1 MFQLLFL
8 VSLELTFGV
17 GNSFSQKVGGETVDG
32 MEHGGVMRRRIFF
45 GSIISHSRHA
55 SDGRQQ
61 TSRPWHCPGSQ
72 REILSLHKPSHDDEV
87 LEVE

>member
-1 MFQLLFL
+1 MQYHLQLLFV
-8 VSLELTFGV
+8 VSLQSTFPV
-17 GNSFSQKVGGETVDG
+17 GNSLGGETVDG
-32 MEHGGVMRRRIFF
+32 TEHGGVMRRRIFF

-61 TSRPWHCPGSQ
+61 TSRSWHCPGSQ
-72 REILSLHKPSHDDEV
+72 REILSLHEPSHDDEV